1 VPVVTGSDHRIA
13 VCLLA
18 DELPLGGAE
27 SLQLT
32 VLSGL
37 DRSRFR
43 AQAICLRE
51 PGLMASRFEAAGVPV
66 TVLGRR
72 GRRHLTTVPVLAREL
87 RRRGTDVLLMTPH
100 DATMA
105 LGPFAGRLGACA
117 NVLGLHQIGGK
128 QIGIPSFPHRSV
140 ELMRLIDVL
149 VLLTDAQHDYLVAEE
164 GFGRRWWRR
173 TRVAVIPNGI
183 EIPEPP
189 GPDDARDARRDL
201 GVAPNA
207 PTVGIVAALRAEK
220 DHETLL
226 RAIAHLAPARPDLRL
241 VMIGSGDREDALRA
255 ETARLGLDEQV
266 VFAGFRPDATR
277 LLAGLDVVALVSVQE
292 TFPVSVLEAMAACR
306 PVVMT
311 RCEGVPEVVVDGVTG
326 YMVDSGDDSALA
338 ERLGRLLDDPA
349 LSAQMGAAGRARA
362 AKQFPIGHTIAR
374 YEELFTRL
382 AQPQKGAV

>member
-1 VPVVTGSDHRIA
+1 
-13 VCLLA
+13 
-18 DELPLGGAE
+18 
-27 SLQLT
+27 
-32 VLSGL
+32 
-37 DRSRFR
+37 
-43 AQAICLRE
+43 
-51 PGLMASRFEAAGVPV
+51 
-66 TVLGRR
+66 VLGRR
-72 GRRHLTTVPVLAREL
+72 GRQHLTTVPVLAREL

-105 LGPFAGRLGACA
+105 LGPFAGRLGARA

-128 QIGIPSFPHRSV
+128 AIGIPSFPHRSV

-149 VLLTDAQHDYLVAEE
+149 VLLTDAQRDYLVAEE

-173 TRVAVIPNGI
+173 ARVAVIPNGI

-189 GPDDARDARRDL
+189 GPGDARDARREL
-201 GVAPNA
+201 GVGPDA

-226 RAIAHLAPARPDLRL
+226 RAIARLTPNRPELRL
-241 VMIGSGDREDALRA
+241 VMIGSGDREAALRA
-255 ETARLGLDEQV
+255 ETARLELEGQV
-266 VFAGFRPDATR
+266 VFAGFRPDAPR

-311 RCEGVPEVVVDGVTG
+311 RCEGVPEVVVDGTTG
-326 YMVDSGDDSALA
+326 YMVSIGDDAALA
-338 ERLGRLLDDPA
+338 DRIGRLLDDPVVA
-349 LSAQMGAAGRARA
+349 AQMGAAGRARA
-362 AKQFPIGHTIAR
+362 AAEFPIGRTIAR

-382 AQPQKGAV
+382 ARPR

>member
-1 VPVVTGSDHRIA
+1 MPVVTGSDDRIS

-37 DRSRFR
+37 DRTRFR
-43 AQAICLRE
+43 AEAICLRE
-51 PGLMASRFEAAGVPV
+51 PGLMASRFEKAGVPV

-72 GRRHLTTVPVLAREL
+72 GRQHLTTVPVLAREL

-105 LGPFAGRLGACA
+105 LGPFAGRLGARA
-117 NVLGLHQIGGK
+117 NMLGLHQIGGK
-128 QIGIPSFPHRSV
+128 KIGIPSFPHRSV

-149 VLLTDAQHDYLVAEE
+149 VLLTDAQRAYLVAEE

-183 EIPEPP
+183 EIPEVP
-189 GPDDARDARRDL
+189 GPDARAARHEL
-201 GVAPNA
+201 GIAADA

-226 RAIAHLAPARPDLRL
+226 RAIARLAPTRPDLRL
-241 VMIGSGDREDALRA
+241 VIVGSGDREEALRA
-255 ETARLGLDEQV
+255 ETARLGLAGHV
-266 VFAGFRPDATR
+266 VFTGFRPDAPR

-311 RCEGVPEVVVDGVTG
+311 RCEGVPEVVVEGTTG
-326 YMVDSGDDSALA
+326 YMIDIGDDATLA
-338 ERLGRLLDDPA
+338 DRLGRLLDDPA
-349 LSAQMGAAGRARA
+349 LSAQMGSAGRVRA
-362 AKQFPIGHTIAR
+362 AAEFPISRTISR
-374 YEELFTRL
+374 YEELFSRL
-382 AQPQKGAV
+382 LRPDA